1 MSQAQ
6 VPHWGLVPQARNMS
20 DGRRAPARTAAS
32 TSRSRMARQM
42 QTYMDV
48 STPQARADATY
59 SQAQDRGR
67 RRPGQA
73 GAKTL
78 TTNTFPALSAALYR
92 SDAGFCP

>member
-6 VPHWGLVPQARNMS
+6 VPHWGLVPQARKTS

-48 STPQARADATY
+48 STPVYADATY
-59 SQAQDRGR
+59 SQAQDRGW

-92 SDAGFCP
+92 SDAGSCP